1 MFAALIESFRE
12 IASHRELVYQLM
24 MRDVRI
30 RYKQALFGFLWAV
43 FLPLVV
49 IGAGMVVR
57 YAAAQVAGTALNE
70 REIAGMAVKAVGWT
84 FFTGALGTAVIAL
97 LANQNLITKIAFP
110 REVLPMAAV
119 LASVLDAAVGATAV
133 ALLVLV
139 LGIPLSLQV
148 VWIFLL
154 SFHLLMLT
162 LGFSAILAA
171 GNLFFR
177 DVKYMVQ
184 VALTFGVFFTPVI
197 YEPAMLGPVGARLAM
212 LNPVAPVLE
221 GLRLALIEGH
231 NLATPL
237 LISRGG
243 SEILAWHPMD
253 LVISLVLSVAACL
266 GALLLYRRLT
276 YVFAEYV

>member
-1 MFAALIESFRE
+1 
-12 IASHRELVYQLM
+12 M

-43 FLPLVV
+43 FLPVVV

-57 YAAAQVAGTALNE
+57 FAAAQVAGTTLNE
-70 REIAGMAVKAVGWT
+70 VEIAGMAVKAVGWT

-133 ALLVLV
+133 ALLVIILR
-139 LGIPLSLQV
+139 IPLNIQIA
-148 VWIFLL
+148 WAILL
-154 SFHLLMLT
+154 SAHLLMFT

-177 DVKYMVQ
+177 DVKYIVQ

-197 YEPAMLGPVGARLAM
+197 YEPVMLGPLGARLVM

-221 GLRLALIEGH
+221 GLRLSIIEGH

-237 LISRGG
+237 LINRAGT
-243 SEILAWHPMD
+243 EILAWHPMD
-253 LVISLVLSVAACL
+253 LVVSLGLSIASCA
-266 GALLLYRRLT
+266 GAILLYRRLT